1 MWDLFRHYHYLNT
14 DKLITS
20 NKNYVA
26 FYNNQPVAFI
36 SVGRS
41 QYKYKY
47 WLISRLVV
55 LPDYQGIGI
64 GLKLLTFIAK
74 TLYDETRQNVFIIS
88 SNPQLIHLRN
98 NPRWIL
104 KRLGHAQGANNRYR
118 REKGLINSSSK
129 NRLTFSFKY
138 KPETHKP

>member
-1 MWDLFRHYHYLNT
+1 MS
-14 DKLITS
+14 S
-20 NKNYVA
+20 NKNFVA
-26 FYNNQPVAFI
+26 VYNDKPVAFI
-36 SVGRS
+36 SIGRS

-47 WLISRLVV
+47 WQVSRLVV

-64 GLKLLTFIAK
+64 GLKLLTWTAQHF
-74 TLYDETRQNVFIIS
+74 YNETHKNFFIIS
-88 SNPQLIHLRN
+88 SNPQLIHLRK

-104 KRLGHAQGANNRYR
+104 KRIGHAQGANNRFR
-118 REKGLINSSSK
+118 REKGLTKSTSK